1 MHEVF
6 PIYDGCI
13 STGSVTH
20 DACVESLGYFLFDA
34 VECTAADEK
43 DVACVHGDHA
53 LLRMLPSTLRR
64 DVHDRSFE
72 QFQESLLHTLATHVT
87 RDGRVVALA
96 GDLIDLIDENNAS
109 LSGLNVIIGRLQQ
122 ACQDAFDVFS
132 HIARFSQNGGVDY
145 AEGHV
150 QLACHGTRQQGLAR
164 SRGTDHDDV
173 GFLNLHVI
181 SSRFLH

>member
-1 MHEVF
+1 
-6 PIYDGCI
+6 
-13 STGSVTH
+13 
-20 DACVESLGYFLFDA
+20 
-34 VECTAADEK
+34 
-43 DVACVHGDHA
+43 
-53 LLRMLPSTLRR
+53 MLPSTLGR

-72 QFQESLLHTLATHVT
+72 QFQKSLLHTLATHVT

-109 LSGLNVIIGRLQQ
+109 LSGLNVVVGRLQQ
-122 ACQDAFDVFS
+122 TCQDALDVFS
-132 HIARFSQNGGVDY
+132 HIDRFGQYGGVDY

-150 QLACHGTRQQGLAR
+150 QLACHGTRQQCLAR
-164 SRGTDHDDV
+164 ARGTDHDDV